1 MNYNESWLEKEFRL
15 TYESFKKGDANICN
29 LIGYDDRFYLEQEYP
44 VLVKNKI
51 FFVDF
56 YEPSV
61 KLAVELDGF
70 NYHHTPKQIAK
81 DIKRDRLM
89 TSLDFTIMRI
99 PGAKIRRNVSQE
111 FVNVYHKYCQLT
123 LIEEV
128 GNGS

>member
-15 TYESFKKGDANICN
+15 TYESFKKGDATVSN
-29 LIGYDDRFYLEQEYP
+29 LIGFDNDFYLEQEYP
-44 VLVKNKI
+44 VLVKGKI

-56 YEPSV
+56 YEPST
-61 KLAVELDGF
+61 KLAIEVDGF
-70 NYHHTPKQIAK
+70 NFHHTPKQMAK

-99 PGAKIRRNVSQE
+99 PGSKIRRNVKLE
-111 FVNVYHKYCQLT
+111 FINAYLKYCELT
-123 LIEEV
+123 LIQEA